1 MIAYSYLWYDEARI
15 VIEEGRKD
23 RPCVIVVSTEM
34 MSGETVVTVAPV
46 THAQP
51 LNPSFAI
58 GIPPATK
65 RRLGLDADQSWIIA
79 DDLNRFLWPGVDLR
93 STRRGSG
100 ECAYGQAPGGSTSL

>member
-1 MIAYSYLWYDEARI
+1 MR
-15 VIEEGRKD
+15 D
-23 RPCVIVVSTEM
+23 RRQHRVV
-34 MSGETVVTVAPV
+34 SGETVATVAPV

-58 GIPPATK
+58 EIPPATK
-65 RRLGLDADQSWIIA
+65 QRLGLDADQSWIIA

-100 ECAYGQAPGGSTSL
+100 ECAYGQAPRGLHESLKAKVLAAAQSGRLNLTTRFD